1 MKIEFDGTLRKVSK
15 EMSEFLKELGYQV
28 HTAKEWEKLELE
40 SGEGT
45 EANEAVTDT
54 KLQKKESEPAKQV
67 VQDSTP
73 AKEEPVPDP
82 SVPENPEAAVE
93 EIPAVPEE
101 APEPEEKP
109 TPVPV
114 QEKKKLPTM
123 KELLPKLQA
132 WYKTSPEHTIRLNQW
147 VKAKGLTSLSG
158 LSDEYAPELAKLMEE
173 A

>member
-40 SGEGT
+40 SGESA
-45 EANEAVTDT
+45 EDT
-54 KLQKKESEPAKQV
+54 SLKKEEPAEVKHQEKASEPAQEVAK
-67 VQDSTP
+67 
-73 AKEEPVPDP
+73 KEEVASVP
-82 SVPENPEAAVE
+82 SVPENPEEEVE

-101 APEPEEKP
+101 APEQKP
-109 TPVPV
+109 TPAPVP
-114 QEKKKLPTM
+114 ENRKSPTM
-123 KELLPKLQA
+123 KELLPKLQV
-132 WYKTSPEHTIRLNQW
+132 WYKESPANTIKLNQW

>member
-40 SGEGT
+40 SVESA
-45 EANEAVTDT
+45 EDT
-54 KLQKKESEPAKQV
+54 SLKKEEPAEVKHQEKASEPAQEVAK
-67 VQDSTP
+67 
-73 AKEEPVPDP
+73 KEEVASVP
-82 SVPENPEAAVE
+82 SVPENPEEEVE

-101 APEPEEKP
+101 APEQKP
-109 TPVPV
+109 TPAPV
-114 QEKKKLPTM
+114 QEKKKSPTM

>member
-28 HTAKEWEKLELE
+28 YTAKEWEKLELE
-40 SGEGT
+40 SGESV
-45 EANEAVTDT
+45 EDVS
-54 KLQKKESEPAKQV
+54 LKKEEPAEVKHQEKASEPARETV
-67 VQDSTP
+67 R
-73 AKEEPVPDP
+73 KEDVASVPTA
-82 SVPENPEAAVE
+82 PENPEDAVE

-109 TPVPV
+109 TPAPV
-114 QEKKKLPTM
+114 QEKKKSPTM
-123 KELLPKLQA
+123 KELLPKLQT
-132 WYKTSPEHTIRLNQW
+132 WYKESPANTIKLNQW

-158 LSDEYAPELAKLMEE
+158 LSDEYALELAKLMEE

>member
-1 MKIEFDGTLRKVSK
+1 MKIEFDGTMKKISK
-15 EMSEFLKELGYQV
+15 EMAELLKELGYHV

-40 SGEGT
+40 SGESAG
-45 EANEAVTDT
+45 DT
-54 KLQKKESEPAKQV
+54 SLKKEEPAEVKHQEKASEPAQEV
-67 VQDSTP
+67 
-73 AKEEPVPDP
+73 AKEEEVASVP
-82 SVPENPEAAVE
+82 SVPENPEEEVE

-114 QEKKKLPTM
+114 QESSTM
-123 KELLPKLQA
+123 KELLPKLQV
-132 WYKTSPEHTIRLNQW
+132 WYKESPANTIKLNQW

>member
-40 SGEGT
+40 SGESA
-45 EANEAVTDT
+45 EDT
-54 KLQKKESEPAKQV
+54 SLKKEEPAEVKHQEKASEPAQEVAK
-67 VQDSTP
+67 
-73 AKEEPVPDP
+73 KEEVASVP
-82 SVPENPEAAVE
+82 SVPENPEEEVE

-101 APEPEEKP
+101 APEQEP

-123 KELLPKLQA
+123 KELLPKLQT
-132 WYKTSPEHTIRLNQW
+132 WYKASPANTIKLNQW

>member
-40 SGEGT
+40 SGESA
-45 EANEAVTDT
+45 EDVSP
-54 KLQKKESEPAKQV
+54 KKEEPAEVKHQEKASEPAQEVAK
-67 VQDSTP
+67 
-73 AKEEPVPDP
+73 KEEVASVP
-82 SVPENPEAAVE
+82 SVPEEEAE

-101 APEPEEKP
+101 APELEEKP

-123 KELLPKLQA
+123 KELLPKLQT
-132 WYKTSPEHTIRLNQW
+132 WYKESPANTIKLNQW

-158 LSDEYAPELAKLMEE
+158 LSDEYALELAKLMEE

>member
-40 SGEGT
+40 SGESA
-45 EANEAVTDT
+45 EDISP
-54 KLQKKESEPAKQV
+54 K
-67 VQDSTP
+67 
-73 AKEEPVPDP
+73 KEEPAEVKPQVKDSEPTQKVAKKEEAASVP
-82 SVPENPEAAVE
+82 SVPENPEEKVE

-101 APEPEEKP
+101 APEQEPTPAPAEEKG
-109 TPVPV
+109 
-114 QEKKKLPTM
+114 KSPTM
-123 KELLPKLQA
+123 KELLPKLQT
-132 WYKTSPEHTIRLNQW
+132 WYKASPANTIKLNQW

-158 LSDEYAPELAKLMEE
+158 LSDEYAPELAKLMDE

>member
-15 EMSEFLKELGYQV
+15 EMSDFLKELGYQV

-40 SGEGT
+40 SGESA
-45 EANEAVTDT
+45 EDISP
-54 KLQKKESEPAKQV
+54 K
-67 VQDSTP
+67 
-73 AKEEPVPDP
+73 KEEPAAQVKDSEPTQKVAKKEEAASVP
-82 SVPENPEAAVE
+82 SVPENPEEEVE

-109 TPVPV
+109 TPAPV
-114 QEKKKLPTM
+114 QEKKKSPTM
-123 KELLPKLQA
+123 KELLPKLQT
-132 WYKTSPEHTIRLNQW
+132 WYKESPANTIKLNQW

>member
-40 SGEGT
+40 SGESA
-45 EANEAVTDT
+45 EDT
-54 KLQKKESEPAKQV
+54 SLKKEEPAEVKHQEKASEPAQEVAK
-67 VQDSTP
+67 
-73 AKEEPVPDP
+73 KEEVASVP
-82 SVPENPEAAVE
+82 SVPENPEEEVE

-101 APEPEEKP
+101 APEQEP
-109 TPVPV
+109 TPAPV
-114 QEKKKLPTM
+114 QEKKKSPTM
-123 KELLPKLQA
+123 KELLPKLQT
-132 WYKTSPEHTIRLNQW
+132 WYKASPANTIKLNQW

-173 A
+173 EA

>member
-40 SGEGT
+40 SGESA
-45 EANEAVTDT
+45 EDT
-54 KLQKKESEPAKQV
+54 SLK
-67 VQDSTP
+67 
-73 AKEEPVPDP
+73 KEEPAEVKHQEKSSGPAQEVAKKEEVASVP
-82 SVPENPEAAVE
+82 SVPENPEEEVE

-101 APEPEEKP
+101 APEQKP
-109 TPVPV
+109 TPAPVP
-114 QEKKKLPTM
+114 ENKKSPTM

-147 VKAKGLTSLSG
+147 VKAKGLTSLAG

>member
-40 SGEGT
+40 SGESV
-45 EANEAVTDT
+45 EDVP
-54 KLQKKESEPAKQV
+54 LKKEEPAEVKHQEKASEPARETV
-67 VQDSTP
+67 R
-73 AKEEPVPDP
+73 KEDVASVPTA
-82 SVPENPEAAVE
+82 PENPEEKVE

-101 APEPEEKP
+101 APEQDP
-109 TPVPV
+109 TPAPV

-123 KELLPKLQA
+123 KELLPKLQT
-132 WYKTSPEHTIRLNQW
+132 WYKASPANTIKLNQW
-147 VKAKGLTSLSG
+147 VKAKALTSLSG
-158 LSDEYAPELAKLMEE
+158 LSDEYALELAKLMEE

>member
-40 SGEGT
+40 SGESP
-45 EANEAVTDT
+45 EDISP
-54 KLQKKESEPAKQV
+54 K
-67 VQDSTP
+67 
-73 AKEEPVPDP
+73 KEEPAEVKSQVKDSEPTQKVAKKEEAASVPTA
-82 SVPENPEAAVE
+82 PENPEDAVE
-93 EIPAVPEE
+93 EIPA

-109 TPVPV
+109 TPAPV
-114 QEKKKLPTM
+114 QEKKKSPTM
-123 KELLPKLQA
+123 KELLPKLQT
-132 WYKTSPEHTIRLNQW
+132 WYKESPANTIKLNQW

-158 LSDEYAPELAKLMEE
+158 LSDEYALELAKLMEE

>member
-40 SGEGT
+40 SGENA
-45 EANEAVTDT
+45 EDT
-54 KLQKKESEPAKQV
+54 SLKKEEPAEVKHQEKASEPAQEVAK
-67 VQDSTP
+67 
-73 AKEEPVPDP
+73 KEEVA
-82 SVPENPEAAVE
+82 SVPTASENPEAAVE

-101 APEPEEKP
+101 APEQKP
-109 TPVPV
+109 TPAPV
-114 QEKKKLPTM
+114 QESPTM
-123 KELLPKLQA
+123 KELLPKLQV
-132 WYKTSPEHTIRLNQW
+132 WYKESPANTIKLNQW

-158 LSDEYAPELAKLMEE
+158 LSDEYAPELARLMEE

>member
-28 HTAKEWEKLELE
+28 HTAKEWERLELE
-40 SGEGT
+40 SGESA
-45 EANEAVTDT
+45 EDT
-54 KLQKKESEPAKQV
+54 SLKKEESAEVKHQEKASEPAQEVAK
-67 VQDSTP
+67 
-73 AKEEPVPDP
+73 KEEVASVP
-82 SVPENPEAAVE
+82 SVPENPEEEAE

-101 APEPEEKP
+101 APEQKSTPA
-109 TPVPV
+109 PVP
-114 QEKKKLPTM
+114 ENKKSPTM

-147 VKAKGLTSLSG
+147 VKAKGLTSLAG